1 MRTMRARIQNYDF
14 LMSVVGVSMLVRKLV
29 LETPTIGIKAVGYE

>member
-1 MRTMRARIQNYDF
+1 MRTMRARVKNYDF